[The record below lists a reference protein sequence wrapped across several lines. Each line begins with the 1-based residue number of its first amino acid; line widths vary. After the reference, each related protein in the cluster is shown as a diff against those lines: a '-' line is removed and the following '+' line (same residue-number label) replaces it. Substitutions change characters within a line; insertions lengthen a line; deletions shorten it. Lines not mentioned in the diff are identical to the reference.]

1 MRLSQPAWSRWYLA
15 LVLAAWW
22 VGAAGRAAAAEMV
35 VNSELMRLPQGAIE
49 RAVSARLTATP
60 LAWPLTLHVPLSQ
73 AVALLNG
80 SGNATRLAE
89 GLDGAAVADLPLLA
103 GDYWQ
108 GVQMVCNAY
117 DLVLE
122 PGEGMDQAED
132 AGRFSGREN
141 VGTAVIMQGG
151 AVVLAHR
158 PEKTSRPI
166 LLPCGVVLG
175 VVSALD
181 VRQRRGAAPN
191 RTLDAQIDLRL
202 EPHVLP
208 GQVGVSMVAWSGV
221 EDAAGRKLE
230 FGEGGSPRAVAGL
243 PLHLTKMPDR
253 LKAVQLSGEL
263 LVQMI
268 EPITL
273 TATLK
278 SGGSARAELLGQA
291 IEVHL
296 LGDGETTPEG
306 QKGPGLSVGIPS
318 TVLGARPHIQVLN
331 GGNAMGFSM
340 QGSKWSGGRMDLFFR
355 GPKLGD
361 GEYTVQI
368 EGPAALQQLHVP
380 LHLAIALDRLP
391 DTDAV
396 PEPGFDLQLPTHVA
410 WPAAHLTVHEAI
422 ALLSAHGNQT
432 LLELGVEE
440 SRAADLPAFSG
451 TFWEG
456 VVCLC
461 RAFDLA
467 IVPPPHPGS
476 DAEQPAELDDNGEPM
491 VPTAC
496 ITGGQ
501 LVLGAHSP
509 GRPGCEAYQPC
520 GILLMGIEDL
530 SITTNQG
537 LGGISRQA
545 DIAFRLRLEPRFD
558 ASLIGSAGVA
568 WTTLAGQSDGRPLV
582 VDDGGASDTDD
593 DLRQRLRRRMRLV
606 RFGRRMVQVPV
617 QPSDAE
623 AGEQSGSG
631 AVSVT
636 GLPSGPVSLTL
647 SGQATLSLRR
657 MVRSELTL
665 APGGHGIIQIGGHP
679 LTVRLFTGGG
689 GEDASGRSG
698 ISVDQ
703 GTDAIAPLGVEVH
716 APGGKPLRNTDTST
730 NTRNGRTHLLWFFPD
745 IDTGEY
751 TVIVTSREHIT
762 TLRLPFTTT
771 TP

>member
-273 TATLK
+273 TATLSDSNPYAAALK
-278 SGGSARAELLGQA
+278 GAAEIGF
-291 IEVHL
+291 
-296 LGDGETTPEG
+296 
-306 QKGPGLSVGIPS
+306 
-318 TVLGARPHIQVLN
+318 TVLTISISLIAVFI
-331 GGNAMGFSM
+331 
-340 QGSKWSGGRMDLFFR
+340 
-355 GPKLGD
+355 
-361 GEYTVQI
+361 
-368 EGPAALQQLHVP
+368 P
-380 LHLAIALDRLP
+380 L
-391 DTDAV
+391 
-396 PEPGFDLQLPTHVA
+396 
-410 WPAAHLTVHEAI
+410 
-422 ALLSAHGNQT
+422 
-432 LLELGVEE
+432 
-440 SRAADLPAFSG
+440 
-451 TFWEG
+451 
-456 VVCLC
+456 
-461 RAFDLA
+461 
-467 IVPPPHPGS
+467 
-476 DAEQPAELDDNGEPM
+476 
-491 VPTAC
+491 
-496 ITGGQ
+496 
-501 LVLGAHSP
+501 
-509 GRPGCEAYQPC
+509 
-520 GILLMGIEDL
+520 LLMGGIVGRLLREFAITL
-530 SITTNQG
+530 S
-537 LGGISRQA
+537 
-545 DIAFRLRLEPRFD
+545 
-558 ASLIGSAGVA
+558 VA
-568 WTTLAGQSDGRPLV
+568 ILV
-582 VDDGGASDTDD
+582 S
-593 DLRQRLRRRMRLV
+593 
-606 RFGRRMVQVPV
+606 MV
-617 QPSDAE
+617 
-623 AGEQSGSG
+623 
-631 AVSVT
+631 
-636 GLPSGPVSLTL
+636 VSLT
-647 SGQATLSLRR
+647 ATPMMCAHLLRE
-657 MVRSELTL
+657 VRSHGWLYRTSERGFNFVVNSYGRALKVVLRHSFVTL
-665 APGGHGIIQIGGHP
+665 
-679 LTVRLFTGGG
+679 LV
-689 GEDASGRSG
+689 
-698 ISVDQ
+698 
-703 GTDAIAPLGVEVH
+703 
-716 APGGKPLRNTDTST
+716 
-730 NTRNGRTHLLWFFPD
+730 LL
-745 IDTGEY
+745 
-751 TVIVTSREHIT
+751 
-762 TLRLPFTTT
+762 
-771 TP
+771 